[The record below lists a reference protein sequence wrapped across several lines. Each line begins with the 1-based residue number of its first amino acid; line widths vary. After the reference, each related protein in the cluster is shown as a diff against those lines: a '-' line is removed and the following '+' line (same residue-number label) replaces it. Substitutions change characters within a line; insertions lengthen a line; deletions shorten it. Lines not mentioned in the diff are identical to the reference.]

1 MSTIHLKEAVLW
13 KPLDGRMVEC
23 CLCNWRCK
31 IADGKAGHCLVRRNS
46 GGVLYSLNYDKVC
59 AASADPVEK
68 KPLYHF
74 MPGTKSFSI
83 AAPGCNFECDFCQN
97 WQISQEAHEV
107 GQLDGEPYTAQEIV
121 AAAPRSGC
129 TSISYTYTEPTI
141 FMELAA
147 ECGQLAKQAGLA
159 NIFVTNGYM
168 TREAVDFAQPWLDA
182 VNIDLKA
189 FSDDYYK
196 KLCKACLQ
204 PVLDTIEYIAK
215 STDIWM
221 EITTLLV
228 PGQNDSDKELRKLA
242 DWLVEH
248 AGKDCPWHI
257 SRFYPQYKH
266 TDSEPTPVDT
276 LERAYDIG
284 RAAGLRYVYMGNVPG
299 AIAEN
304 TLCPT
309 CGKMLIRR
317 MGYTIVEN
325 NITGD
330 KCPACNTPIAGRF

>member
-1 MSTIHLKEAVLW
+1 MSTGHLKKAVLW
-13 KPLDGRMVEC
+13 KALDGRMVEC
-23 CLCNWRCK
+23 SLCNWRCK
-31 IADGKAGHCLVRRNS
+31 IADGKSGHCLIRRNS

-59 AASADPVEK
+59 AASADPIEK

-107 GQLDGEPYTAQEIV
+107 GELDGEPYTPQEIV
-121 AAAPRSGC
+121 AAAPRSDC
-129 TSISYTYTEPTI
+129 KSISYTYTEPTI
-141 FMELAA
+141 FMELAE
-147 ECGQLAKQAGLA
+147 ECGVLARQAGLA

-168 TREAVDFAQPWLDA
+168 TREAVDFAKPWLDA

-189 FSDDYYK
+189 FSEDYYK
-196 KLCKACLQ
+196 NLCKARLQ

-215 STDIWM
+215 HTNIWM

-248 AGKDCPWHI
+248 VGKDCPWHI
-257 SRFYPQYKH
+257 SRFYPQYKYK
-266 TDSEPTPVDT
+266 DAEPTPIDT

-299 AIAEN
+299 ASAEN

-309 CGKMLIRR
+309 CGKLLIRR

-325 NITGD
+325 NIAGD
-330 KCPACNTPIAGRF
+330 RCTACNTPIAGRF